1 MNVQSWLG
9 RCARIGAAGVA
20 LWAVLGSGA
29 DVRAQGQPGGVS
41 TGDRRNPLPTPAPV
55 RNAPGAPVTPPASSK
70 PVPPNKVMA
79 TVNGENITYAQLE
92 PILTLAGPLPT
103 SLPEKEQRE
112 LYREALSM
120 LIDDTLLQQY
130 LRKYVPPPS
139 AAEVEK
145 KMAELKAG
153 LKGQKKTLADFC
165 RESKQTEAQLRANL
179 ANVLQW
185 AAYAA
190 KAIKD
195 VDVKKYYDTY
205 RDFFDRVTVRAS
217 HIVRRVP
224 PTASPSEQAA
234 ARTLLLDLRA
244 QIVAGKLD
252 FAAAAKSYSECPT
265 ARDGG
270 DVGTFPRKFVVADSF
285 ARAAFAL
292 QPGQISDVVQTD
304 YGLHLIKVTERK
316 AGGPPSDFNKIK
328 AEVREFYIEDMR
340 QDILVQLRK
349 EARIQLFLP

>member
-1 MNVQSWLG
+1 MDVQSWIG
-9 RCARIGAAGVA
+9 RCARAGAAGMA
-20 LWAVLGSGA
+20 LWAGLGIPPN
-29 DVRAQGQPGGVS
+29 VRGQAA
-41 TGDRRNPLPTPAPV
+41 RPAPP
-55 RNAPGAPVTPPASSK
+55 APAPNHKAPAPSR

-103 SLPEKEQRE
+103 TLPEKQQRA

-120 LIDDTLLQQY
+120 IIDDTLLQQF
-130 LRKYVPPPS
+130 LNSYVPPPS

-153 LKGQKKTLADFC
+153 LTTQKKTLAELC
-165 RESKQTEAQLRANL
+165 RESKQTESQLRANL

-185 AAYAA
+185 SAYA
-190 KAIKD
+190 KKVIKD
-195 VDVKKYYDTY
+195 LDIKKYYATY

-217 HIVRRVP
+217 HIVLRVP
-224 PTASPSEQAA
+224 PTASPSEQAS
-234 ARTLLLDLRA
+234 ARARLLELRA

-252 FAAAAKSYSECPT
+252 FAAAARAHSQCPT
-265 ARDGG
+265 ARQGG
-270 DVGTFPRKFVVADSF
+270 DIGSFPRKFVVDENF

-292 QPGQISDVVQTD
+292 QPGQVSDVVQTD

-316 AGGPPSDFNKIK
+316 AAGPPSDFNKIK
-328 AEVREFYIEDMR
+328 AQVREFYIEDMR
-340 QDILVQLRK
+340 QEILVRLRK
-349 EARIQLFLP
+349 EAKIQIFLP